1 MGKNLG
7 GKKRKLILFFVL
19 FFLLF
24 LVLLFE
30 WHTLIFFP
38 FFLFYYIISLSLSLS
53 SLSRRV
59 SAFIL
64 FFLFPLIPTHIFSCI
79 GTSARM
85 HAHTQHTHIRD
96 PRTLFSTTSSF
107 DKPLSKPHRISIPT
121 CAQPHI
127 ISMSISLLSLFS
139 LSGSWKFFIWLST

>member
-38 FFLFYYIISLSLSLS
+38 FFLFYYIISLSLL
-53 SLSRRV
+53 LSRRV

-64 FFLFPLIPTHIFSCI
+64 FLSFSPYTPPIFFHAFARVHARTH
-79 GTSARM
+79 T
-85 HAHTQHTHIRD
+85 HHTHIRD

>member
-38 FFLFYYIISLSLSLS
+38 FFLFYYIISLSLSL